1 MTEETQAQF
10 FNDLIEVLIHHLGF
24 YLPKDI
30 IGDRVLEDLKDQIDF
45 GIFDGLSVIVI
56 KI

>member
-30 IGDRVLEDLKDQIDF
+30 IGDRVLEYLKDQIDF